1 MSDLSELIKINRNI
15 EKQNEEIIR
24 LLKKIAGEKEDDNQ
38 FSFEYVTLDS
48 PYDDVDFS
56 DDEDLPQVLDDSL
69 DVGEVFFMEQ
79 DAFKLSIKNN
89 ELTINNLTGDAE
101 CIDYSLAEIIANES
115 INNNQGLE
123 DSTVILTE
131 TTNGKLPQTIKKCID
146 CGAKKAYLPW
156 KQSMELLSA
165 PPQLQEMIQIDLYRT
180 SDHLIEKLFD
190 ND

>member
-1 MSDLSELIKINRNI
+1 MSELSELIKINKNI

-69 DVGEVFFMEQ
+69 DVGEVFFMEE

-146 CGAKKAYLPW
+146 CGAKKGIPA
-156 KQSMELLSA
+156 METVNGTSLCTATIAGNDSNRL
-165 PPQLQEMIQIDLYRT
+165 IQDQR
-180 SDHLIEKLFD
+180 SFD
-190 ND
+190 